1 MHLAG
6 HVCRQRLRLEV
17 NQPEHVAVTKRIG
30 GQFLIASPYLTDPNF
45 FRTVV
50 YIVRHD
56 AEGAFGLVINRPSS
70 DTLADAFTDLLGREP
85 KRNDQI
91 FIGGPVNGPLVGIH
105 SLAGLGDP
113 ADFGDYVEDGDEIWV
128 TADEDHLRKLVDRTD
143 LRVKFV
149 HHFSGW
155 GPEQLDRELEAG
167 GWLVSRCDA
176 ELLFGDQENCW
187 ETAVK
192 RLGHQIMTQ
201 VVDHPASI
209 DPTRN

>member
-1 MHLAG
+1 MYLAG
-6 HVCRQRLRLEV
+6 FVYRQGLRFER
-17 NQPEHVAVTKRIG
+17 NHPELVALTKRIG
-30 GQFLIASPYLTDPNF
+30 GQFLIASPYLTDANF

-50 YIVRHD
+50 YMVRHD
-56 AEGAFGLVINRPSS
+56 AEGAFGLVINRPSP
-70 DTLADAFTDLLGREP
+70 DHLADAFTDLLGREP
-85 KRNDQI
+85 KRKDRI

-113 ADFGDYVEDGDEIWV
+113 ADFGDYLEEGVEVWV

-155 GPEQLDRELEAG
+155 GPEQLDQELEAG
-167 GWLVSRCDA
+167 GWLVSSCDLD
-176 ELLFGDQENCW
+176 LLFGDHENCW

-192 RLGHQIMTQ
+192 RLGHEIMTQ
-201 VVDHPASI
+201 VVAHPATI
-209 DPTRN
+209 DPSRN